1 MVLRLTQGELQQRAS
16 ELNSSAAEIDSQ
28 LQLMNSRIGAL
39 VDEDWEGT
47 ARDRFHTLWQEFQT
61 GSREC
66 HEALVGIAQ
75 LLQQAGTTFQETEEA
90 VAARFRT

>member
-1 MVLRLTQGELQQRAS
+1 MVLRLTQGELQQKSS

-39 VDEDWEGT
+39 VEEDWEGA
-47 ARDRFHTLWQEFQT
+47 ARDRFFTLWQEFQQ

-75 LLQQAGTTFQETEEA
+75 LLQQAGMTFQETEEA
-90 VAARFRT
+90 VAAKFRS